1 MEVWTIFSKNPMCS
15 VQICTQAGNVRAAD
29 IVGLSISTTNN
40 SLGLCSIQIMAEFS
54 FNISFMDILHR
65 KKCEWFFSVII
76 ISEFTMPQ
84 AWNYNNIIKRRQM
97 LQTKTCSADEM
108 KFINLIFPV
117 DTFRPTV
124 QVISN

>member
-1 MEVWTIFSKNPMCS
+1 MKMEVWTIFSKNPMCS

-65 KKCEWFFSVII
+65 KKCECFFS
-76 ISEFTMPQ
+76 E
-84 AWNYNNIIKRRQM
+84 
-97 LQTKTCSADEM
+97 L
-108 KFINLIFPV
+108 
-117 DTFRPTV
+117 
-124 QVISN
+124 